1 MVKWITMMS
10 KEHLTSTQRSTKMP
24 VALRPKGKGK
34 KIFLALMGK
43 PINVQKRTK
52 KEKAVD
58 QRLLVEDTYR
68 VR

>member
-1 MVKWITMMS
+1 
-10 KEHLTSTQRSTKMP
+10 MP